1 MEMSAGDNVAPL
13 ARRVLGDTV
22 WAVRKHG
29 KPRAALVRLRDALP
43 SKGAVRTFGTPAT
56 YVTIIPEGERQPLD
70 TLHRL
75 AYTEAAAQL
84 YDGCYHPDA
93 LDVAKQWERERAEAQ
108 PVARRCPFCDS
119 SNVDAEFVDVGVGVG
134 GVQVTPYDCGDCGAQ
149 EMHPGDVA
157 PVGCD
162 QAGGW
167 MRKRAQE
174 DADWAPLR
182 ALTDGEIHD
191 IIGDCQMTSHDEGP
205 PVWFVTAEDLK
216 ASRERTTKTFGTT
229 ARMGWATYG
238 DDE

>member
-1 MEMSAGDNVAPL
+1 MPWMFAGGTAP
-13 ARRVLGDTV
+13 TV
-22 WAVRKHG
+22 TYTPPEEPPVDG
-29 KPRAALVRLRDALP
+29 
-43 SKGAVRTFGTPAT
+43 GA
-56 YVTIIPEGERQPLD
+56 
-70 TLHRL
+70 
-75 AYTEAAAQL
+75 
-84 YDGCYHPDA
+84 
-93 LDVAKQWERERAEAQ
+93 
-108 PVARRCPFCDS
+108 
-119 SNVDAEFVDVGVGVG
+119 
-134 GVQVTPYDCGDCGAQ
+134 YDCGDCGAQ

-182 ALTDGEIHD
+182 ALTDGELHD

-205 PVWFVTAEDLK
+205 PVWFVTAEDLR

>member
-1 MEMSAGDNVAPL
+1 MDERTPEEQQRWAEGWARHAMPWMFAGGTAPTVTYTPPEEPPVDGGAYRGPGFSITL
-13 ARRVLGDTV
+13 PGEEPQHSYRVLRGNGEPASAEETS
-22 WAVRKHG
+22 AFG
-29 KPRAALVRLRDALP
+29 RAR
-43 SKGAVRTFGTPAT
+43 S
-56 YVTIIPEGERQPLD
+56 
-70 TLHRL
+70 
-75 AYTEAAAQL
+75 
-84 YDGCYHPDA
+84 
-93 LDVAKQWERERAEAQ
+93 LDVA
-108 PVARRCPFCDS
+108 ARKD
-119 SNVDAEFVDVGVGVG
+119 VDAEFVDVGVGVG

-182 ALTDGEIHD
+182 ALTDGELHD
-191 IIGDCQMTSHDEGP
+191 IIGDCQMTSHDEGT
-205 PVWFVTAEDLK
+205 PVWFVTAEDLR